1 MNIAICDDEQQ
12 VTEQV
17 KNILEMLQIKYDVE
31 LKIFQ
36 FCDAEDFKY
45 DIEEGTQFDIVF
57 MDPPYNHLF
66 EKDVLNYLKESNLI
80 SNESIIIVE
89 ASNETEFDYLEDMG
103 YKIIK
108 EKVYKTNKHVFI
120 QLCGE

>member
-36 FCDAEDFKY
+36 FCWY
-45 DIEEGTQFDIVF
+45 VRI
-57 MDPPYNHLF
+57 HW
-66 EKDVLNYLKESNLI
+66 
-80 SNESIIIVE
+80 
-89 ASNETEFDYLEDMG
+89 
-103 YKIIK
+103 
-108 EKVYKTNKHVFI
+108 KVS
-120 QLCGE
+120 

>member
-36 FCDAEDFKY
+36 FCDAKHC
-45 DIEEGTQFDIVF
+45 QKQKA
-57 MDPPYNHLF
+57 F
-66 EKDVLNYLKESNLI
+66 ETGLLGRYTI
-80 SNESIIIVE
+80 
-89 ASNETEFDYLEDMG
+89 
-103 YKIIK
+103 
-108 EKVYKTNKHVFI
+108 
-120 QLCGE
+120 

>member
-45 DIEEGTQFDIVF
+45 DIEEGCS
-57 MDPPYNHLF
+57 L
-66 EKDVLNYLKESNLI
+66 
-80 SNESIIIVE
+80 
-89 ASNETEFDYLEDMG
+89 
-103 YKIIK
+103 
-108 EKVYKTNKHVFI
+108 
-120 QLCGE
+120 